1 MTWDEIEV
9 PKEIRP
15 FMLGDAEETRLGQKN
30 GADKQYRY
38 GNLHIRE
45 YDDKYLVH
53 MDEID
58 PRKDPLGHLLVDAPE
73 VLLVL
78 HRHFLEENKLH
89 HKYIKY
95 KITQRLQK
103 AHRYLAVFLHQLHLV
118 MLDILLLKKLKI
130 FRSDLTFQNLGQ

>member
-15 FMLGDAEETRLGQKN
+15 FMLGDAEETKLGQKN

-45 YDDKYLVH
+45 YGDKYLVH

-58 PRKDPLGHLLVDAPE
+58 PRKDPLGHLVADAPE
-73 VLLVL
+73 VLIGLASA
-78 HRHFLEENKLH
+78 FFGGKQ
-89 HKYIKY
+89 IASQIY
-95 KITQRLQK
+95 KIQK
-103 AHRYLAVFLHQLHLV
+103 NSKIAKGTSLFGCLLASIAIGYMGYSLT
-118 MLDILLLKKLKI
+118 KKIKN
-130 FRSDLTFQNLGQ
+130 F

>member
-15 FMLGDAEETRLGQKN
+15 FMLADAEETKLGQKN

-53 MDEID
+53 MDEVD
-58 PRKDPLGHLLVDAPE
+58 PRKDPIGHLVVDAPE
-73 VLLVL
+73 VLIRLASAFYGGKQIASQIYKTQKMLMQVL
-78 HRHFLEENKLH
+78 SRHREHL
-89 HKYIKY
+89 
-95 KITQRLQK
+95 LQDD
-103 AHRYLAVFLHQLHLV
+103 QL
-118 MLDILLLKKLKI
+118 
-130 FRSDLTFQNLGQ
+130 DLCVDQ

>member
-15 FMLGDAEETRLGQKN
+15 FMLEDAEETKLGQKN

-45 YDDKYLVH
+45 YRDKYLVH

-58 PRKDPLGHLLVDAPE
+58 PRKDPLGHLIVDAPE
-73 VLLVL
+73 VLIGLASA
-78 HRHFLEENKLH
+78 FFGGKQIASQIYKTQKNS
-89 HKYIKY
+89 
-95 KITQRLQK
+95 KITKDISLFGGL
-103 AHRYLAVFLHQLHLV
+103 LASVVLGYMGYSLT
-118 MLDILLLKKLKI
+118 KKIKN
-130 FRSDLTFQNLGQ
+130 F

>member
-15 FMLGDAEETRLGQKN
+15 FMLRNAEETKLGQKN

-45 YDDKYLVH
+45 YENRYLVH
-53 MDEID
+53 MDEVD

-73 VLLVL
+73 VLIGLASA
-78 HRHFLEENKLH
+78 FFGGKQIASQIYKTQKNSKF
-89 HKYIKY
+89 IKGTSLFGGLLASVALGY
-95 KITQRLQK
+95 VGYSLTKKIK
-103 AHRYLAVFLHQLHLV
+103 NF
-118 MLDILLLKKLKI
+118 
-130 FRSDLTFQNLGQ
+130 

>member
-15 FMLGDAEETRLGQKN
+15 FMLTDAEETKLGQKN

-45 YDDKYLVH
+45 YDNKYLIH

-58 PRKDPLGHLLVDAPE
+58 PRKDPIGHLVIDAPE
-73 VLLVL
+73 VLIGLASAFFGGKQVASRIYKTQKNSKIAKGTSL
-78 HRHFLEENKLH
+78 LGGLLASVALG
-89 HKYIKY
+89 YIGYSLTK
-95 KITQRLQK
+95 KIK
-103 AHRYLAVFLHQLHLV
+103 NF
-118 MLDILLLKKLKI
+118 
-130 FRSDLTFQNLGQ
+130 

>member
-15 FMLGDAEETRLGQKN
+15 FMLVDAEETKLGQKN

-53 MDEID
+53 MDEVD
-58 PRKDPLGHLLVDAPE
+58 PRKDPLGHLIMDAPE
-73 VLLVL
+73 VLIGLATAFFGGKQIASKIYNINRKSKIAKGTSLFGGLVASITL
-78 HRHFLEENKLH
+78 GYLGYSLSK
-89 HKYIKY
+89 KIKN
-95 KITQRLQK
+95 
-103 AHRYLAVFLHQLHLV
+103 F
-118 MLDILLLKKLKI
+118 
-130 FRSDLTFQNLGQ
+130 

>member
-15 FMLGDAEETRLGQKN
+15 FMLADAEETKLGQKN

-45 YDDKYLVH
+45 YDNKYLVH

-58 PRKDPLGHLLVDAPE
+58 PRKDPIGHLVVDAPE
-73 VLLVL
+73 ILVGLASAFFGGKQIASQIHKIQKNSKIEKGASLFVGLLASVAL
-78 HRHFLEENKLH
+78 G
-89 HKYIKY
+89 YIGYSLTK
-95 KITQRLQK
+95 KIK
-103 AHRYLAVFLHQLHLV
+103 NF
-118 MLDILLLKKLKI
+118 
-130 FRSDLTFQNLGQ
+130 

>member
-15 FMLGDAEETRLGQKN
+15 FMLEDAEETKLGQKN

-45 YDDKYLVH
+45 YSDKYLVH

-58 PRKDPLGHLLVDAPE
+58 PRKDPLGHLIVDAPE
-73 VLLVL
+73 VLIGLASA
-78 HRHFLEENKLH
+78 FFGGKQIASQIYKTQKNS
-89 HKYIKY
+89 
-95 KITQRLQK
+95 KITKDISLFGGL
-103 AHRYLAVFLHQLHLV
+103 LASVVLGYMGYSLT
-118 MLDILLLKKLKI
+118 KKIKN
-130 FRSDLTFQNLGQ
+130 F